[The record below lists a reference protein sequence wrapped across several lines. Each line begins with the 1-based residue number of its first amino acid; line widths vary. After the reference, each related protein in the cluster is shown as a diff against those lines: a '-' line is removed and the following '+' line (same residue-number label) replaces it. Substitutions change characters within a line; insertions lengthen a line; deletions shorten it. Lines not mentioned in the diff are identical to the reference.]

1 MFFSMKI
8 KRTFSVVFLLAAI
21 FVAQVSYAE
30 VTSPEVVVKSTLE
43 KVLGELQQ
51 RRSEFA
57 ADPEKL
63 NQAVND
69 IIGPAINFELFSKG
83 VLGKHRKTISK
94 EQFNAFVVE
103 FERLLIGT
111 YASTIFEYSG
121 DSINYLPFSNSKN
134 KDRVK
139 VKTEFITKNQQK
151 IPMTFSMNIRDDS
164 EWKVY
169 NIKIQT
175 PEATIELIP
184 LFRSDYSDRIAKHG
198 IDHLIAE
205 MRKLND
211 G

>member
-8 KRTFSVVFLLAAI
+8 KRTFSVVSLLAAI

-30 VTSPEVVVKSTLE
+30 VTPPEVVVKSTLE

-63 NQAVND
+63 NQTVND

-134 KDRVK
+134 
-139 VKTEFITKNQQK
+139 Q
-151 IPMTFSMNIRDDS
+151 
-164 EWKVY
+164 
-169 NIKIQT
+169 
-175 PEATIELIP
+175 
-184 LFRSDYSDRIAKHG
+184 
-198 IDHLIAE
+198 
-205 MRKLND
+205 
-211 G
+211 

>member
-1 MFFSMKI
+1 MFFSVKI
-8 KRTFSVVFLLAAI
+8 KRIFSIISLLSAMF
-21 FVAQVSYAE
+21 FVQLSYAE
-30 VTSPEVVVKSTLE
+30 VTPPDVVVKSTLE
-43 KVLGELQQ
+43 RALSELQQ

-57 ADPEKL
+57 SNPEKL
-63 NQAVND
+63 NQAIND

-83 VLGKHRKTISK
+83 VLGKHRRTITK
-94 EQFNAFVVE
+94 EQFDDFVVE
-103 FERLLIGT
+103 FKRLLIGT
-111 YASTIFEYSG
+111 YASTAFEFS
-121 DSINYLPFSNSKN
+121 DEKINYLPFSNPKN

-139 VKTEFITKNQQK
+139 VKTEFITKNNQK

-184 LFRSDYSDRIAKHG
+184 LFRNDYSDRISKHG
-198 IDHLIAE
+198 IDNLISE
-205 MRKLND
+205 MRKIND